1 MTKVRPFFLIFGLA
15 VAVSG
20 AGCQTMVK
28 AGAKTGKDGR
38 AKGAKKIKMEE
49 GEGVARDIVTYPGG
63 DRTDWKVF
71 ELKQPGDVEIALK
84 WKPARPGQDLAMNVF
99 DENFKVKARVKP
111 AKERSKSNKP
121 RKDAEIANLDPGK
134 YYIQIYAST
143 RDAAGDYTVNV
154 SWRPPRGVVVDP
166 NVVKADIPNP
176 PKLPA
181 LPTPSAEAQAKADC
195 AADPKKC
202 PACAPGQQPGTPPTC
217 QVLPM
222 CAPGQLPGSPPTC
235 AEPPTC
241 PPGVQP
247 GTGGCVAAPVV
258 LKPVPARIIQ
268 KNISG
273 NDIIIILDKG
283 TNQGIAKGQTGFV
296 LIGRTVKPVNGGNFT
311 ITSVSEDEAQAKIRK
326 LTIDELGENENVLIN
341 PPPPKGP

>member
-1 MTKVRPFFLIFGLA
+1 MTKVRPFYLILGLA
-15 VAVSG
+15 VLG

-71 ELKQPGDVEIALK
+71 EVKQPGDVEIALK

-111 AKERSKSNKP
+111 AKEINKNAKP
-121 RKDAEIANLDPGK
+121 RKSAELANLDAGK

-154 SWRPPRGVVVDP
+154 SWRPPRAVVVNP
-166 NVVKADIPNP
+166 ELVKADIPNP
-176 PKLPA
+176 PKLPR
-181 LPTPSAEAQAKADC
+181 LPGVTPEQASKDAC

-202 PACAPGQQPGTPPTC
+202 PPCGPGQQPGTPPTC
-217 QVLPM
+217 QVLPVCM
-222 CAPGQLPGSPPTC
+222 GTPPGDPPTC
-235 AEPPTC
+235 VEPPTC
-241 PPGVQP
+241 PPGVPP
-247 GTGGCVAAPVV
+247 GTNGCIAAPVV
-258 LKPVPARIIQ
+258 VKPVPAHIIQ

-283 TNQGIAKGQTGFV
+283 TNLGVAKGQTGTV
-296 LIGRTVKPVNGGNFT
+296 LIGRTLRPVNGGTFT

-326 LTIDELGENENVLIN
+326 LTLDELGENENVLIN